1 VSLETKRSTL
11 VSESSPTSAIV
22 VGYCK
27 MFENLTNK
35 FEEIFSSLKKAP
47 SLNEKQVEE
56 GLRSIRQ
63 ALLEADVALP
73 VAKKLIENIKP
84 KAIGQDI
91 VRSTTPS
98 QMIIKIVYD
107 ELVQLLGDK
116 KSELNLNA
124 IPPVSI
130 LLVGLQGS
138 GKTTTAAK
146 LAQYLEKNNKKKSLL
161 VSLDVYRPAAQEQL
175 KILGE
180 QNSIK
185 TLPIVKD
192 QLPIDIARRALGAAS
207 LSGSDIIIF
216 DTAGRTQIDLSMM
229 SEIKEL
235 KSTLTPSEVILVAD
249 SLTGQVA
256 VNIAT
261 EFKKAVDLTGI
272 VLTRADGD
280 GRGGAAVSMKF
291 TTGVPIKFLGVGEKI
306 ENFEVF
312 HPDRI
317 ANRILGMGDIVSLV
331 EKASQDLDQENIK
344 KTEENLRSGA
354 FSMEDYL
361 NQLRQMKKMGGMEGV
376 LSMLPGVSKIK
387 KQMDNANIDENIIKI
402 NEAIIL
408 SMTKEERLNPKI
420 INASRKK
427 RISSGSGIDSATINK
442 LLKQFKMMTNMM
454 KKCLRVI
461 QKVEYLR
468 KFLTNLNKRKERK
481 MSKFMNVVRSKVK
494 EDKKDEYMKKLK
506 EFFDNMKGTEGLI
519 SMKQIQTGPNNMCI
533 IGEWK
538 DEQSIAKARDKMIA
552 GLDTVRLMLEE
563 ISPELGVTDPVAGP
577 VILESK

>member
-1 VSLETKRSTL
+1 
-11 VSESSPTSAIV
+11 
-22 VGYCK
+22 

-35 FEEIFSSLKKAP
+35 FEEIFSSLKKEP
-47 SLNEKQVEE
+47 SLNETQVDE
-56 GLRSIRQ
+56 GLRKIRQ

-73 VAKKLIENIKP
+73 VAKELIKNIKP
-84 KAIGQDI
+84 KAIGQEI
-91 VRSTTPS
+91 IRSTTPG
-98 QMIIKIVYD
+98 QMIVKVVFDEVVKI
-107 ELVQLLGDK
+107 LGDT

-124 IPPVSI
+124 VPPVC
-130 LLVGLQGS
+130 LMLVGLQGS

-146 LAQYLEKNNKKKSLL
+146 LAKYLEKNNKKKSLM

-175 KILGE
+175 NILGKK
-180 QNSIK
+180 NSIQ

-192 QLPIDIARRALGAAS
+192 QLPLDIVKRALNAAS
-207 LSGSDIIIF
+207 LSGVDSIIF

-235 KSTLTPSEVILVAD
+235 KSTLTPSEIILVAD

-291 TTGVPIKFLGVGEKI
+291 TTGVPIKFLGIGEKI

-344 KTEENLRSGA
+344 KTEENLRSGS

-427 RISSGSGIDSATINK
+427 RISSGAGTDSATINK
-442 LLKQFKMMTNMM
+442 LLKQFNMMTNMM
-454 KKCLRVI
+454 KK
-461 QKVEYLR
+461 
-468 KFLTNLNKRKERK
+468 
-481 MSKFMNVVRSKVK
+481 MSKG
-494 EDKKDEYMKKLK
+494 DQ
-506 EFFDNMKGTEGLI
+506 KGG
-519 SMKQIQTGPNNMCI
+519 
-533 IGEWK
+533 
-538 DEQSIAKARDKMIA
+538 
-552 GLDTVRLMLEE
+552 
-563 ISPELGVTDPVAGP
+563 ISPE
-577 VILESK
+577 IFN